1 MKKTFSI
8 GGVHPA
14 DKKISAGCRI
24 EVLPT
29 PQTVYIS
36 MSQHLG
42 APATPVVAVGDKVK
56 AGQVIGEPAGFIS
69 AYVHSSVS
77 GTVKSI
83 GPRPDLAGN
92 KGNHIEIAVE

>member
-14 DKKISAGCRI
+14 DKKISAGCSI

-42 APATPVVAVGDKVK
+42 APATPTVAVGDKVK
-56 AGQVIGEPAGFIS
+56 ACETVIA
-69 AYVHSSVS
+69 
-77 GTVKSI
+77 
-83 GPRPDLAGN
+83 RLR
-92 KGNHIEIAVE
+92 

>member
-56 AGQVIGEPAGFIS
+56 AGQKIAEMGQTDADRVMLRFEVRDKGKPVDPAKYLS
-69 AYVHSSVS
+69 
-77 GTVKSI
+77 
-83 GPRPDLAGN
+83 PRRQ
-92 KGNHIEIAVE
+92 